1 MKGNGETLTLVDSN
15 KLANFDVQLADGEVR
30 SGERTKANG

>member
-15 KLANFDVQLADGEVR
+15 KLANKAFYKAEVTVPAK
-30 SGERTKANG
+30 E